1 MKINYFLIII
11 LSFLMLLN
19 SCQSVKEGL
28 TGTKRSKSSDEFFV
42 KKKSP
47 LVLPPDFEE
56 MPEPETNKIEEEEE
70 DASIEE
76 LLELSGQSN
85 QDNNSQSTENNSLE
99 KIILEKIKRN

>member
-1 MKINYFLIII
+1 MNINKFYLVLIT
-11 LSFLMLLN
+11 LLIFTA
-19 SCQSVKEGL
+19 SCKNVGEGM

-56 MPEPETNKIEEEEE
+56 MPEPETNKIEEDE

-76 LLELSGQSN
+76 LLELSRQSN
-85 QDNNSQSTENNSLE
+85 QDTSSQSTGNNSLE
-99 KIILEKIKRN
+99 KLILEKIKKN